1 MELQTSKQKLY
12 YKEVIRLHQEKG
24 YGNRRISHILP
35 ISRSTVTKW
44 ITIFASENKDRPIAM
59 KKKKTI
65 SSPQTTSNDDI
76 KALQAE
82 NQRLKS
88 QLKHESLRADAYNEM
103 INVAEGKFKIPI
115 RKKAGVKQ

>member
-59 KKKKTI
+59 KKKKSWRQAVKNLHTKDKRTYSVSI
-65 SSPQTTSNDDI
+65 LCKLFGITKQAYYKYDENRILEKIAQQTLHTTYLYI
-76 KALQAE
+76 LI
-82 NQRLKS
+82 L
-88 QLKHESLRADAYNEM
+88 
-103 INVAEGKFKIPI
+103 
-115 RKKAGVKQ
+115 